1 MYGICT
7 PVPEEYQ
14 TNNRPEYERYQ
25 QVQKL
30 GVSETDGNFSACCVF
45 FKVIIVK

>member
-1 MYGICT
+1 MYGIYT
-7 PVPEEYQ
+7 PVPEEYP
-14 TNNRPEYERYQ
+14 TSDRPECERYQ

-30 GVSETDGNFSACCVF
+30 GVSETDGNFTASVF